1 MNQKLKTLQIIHL
14 SICAGVILGYVI
26 LGDFSPEVLQM
37 PIVDSNS
44 IIYAIIPL
52 IAFVFS
58 NFIFRSQINKIDAK
72 VSFDEQFP
80 LYQTASIVRWAI
92 LEGAAFVLLILKKD
106 FILFG
111 ILLIV
116 YLLLLFPS
124 EFKVKSDLEKIKIKK

>member
-26 LGDFSPEVLQM
+26 LGDFSLEVLQM

-124 EFKVKSDLEKIKIKK
+124 EFKVKSDLEKIKIK

>member
-124 EFKVKSDLEKIKIKK
+124 EFKVKSDLEKIKIK

>member
-58 NFIFRSQINKIDAK
+58 NFIFRSQINKIDVK

-124 EFKVKSDLEKIKIKK
+124 EFKVKSDLEKIKIK

>member
-116 YLLLLFPS
+116 YLPLLFPS
-124 EFKVKSDLEKIKIKK
+124 EFKVKSDLEKIKNK

>member
-1 MNQKLKTLQIIHL
+1 MSQKLKTLQIIHL

-80 LYQTASIVRWAI
+80 MYQTASIVRWAI

-124 EFKVKSDLEKIKIKK
+124 EFRVKSDLEKIKIK

>member
-1 MNQKLKTLQIIHL
+1 MSQKLKTLQIIHL

-58 NFIFRSQINKIDAK
+58 SFMFRSQINKIDAK

-80 LYQTASIVRWAI
+80 MYQTASIVRWAI

-124 EFKVKSDLEKIKIKK
+124 EFRVKSDLEKIKIK

>member
-1 MNQKLKTLQIIHL
+1 MNQKLKNLQIIHL

-37 PIVDSNS
+37 TIVDSNS

-58 NFIFRSQINKIDAK
+58 YFIFRSQINKIDAK

-124 EFKVKSDLEKIKIKK
+124 EFKVKSDLEKIKIK

>member
-44 IIYAIIPL
+44 VIYAIIPL

-124 EFKVKSDLEKIKIKK
+124 EFRVKSDLEKIKNK

>member
-26 LGDFSPEVLQM
+26 LGDFSPEVLQI

-44 IIYAIIPL
+44 VIYAIIPL

>member
-1 MNQKLKTLQIIHL
+1 MSQKLKTLQIIHL

-58 NFIFRSQINKIDAK
+58 DFIFRSQINKIDAK

-124 EFKVKSDLEKIKIKK
+124 EFRVKSDLEKIKIK

>member
-1 MNQKLKTLQIIHL
+1 MSQKLKTLQIIHL

-58 NFIFRSQINKIDAK
+58 SFIFRSQINKIDAK

-80 LYQTASIVRWAI
+80 MYQTASIVRWAI

-124 EFKVKSDLEKIKIKK
+124 EFRVKSDLEKIKIK

>member
-1 MNQKLKTLQIIHL
+1 M
-14 SICAGVILGYVI
+14 
-26 LGDFSPEVLQM
+26 
-37 PIVDSNS
+37 
-44 IIYAIIPL
+44 
-52 IAFVFS
+52 
-58 NFIFRSQINKIDAK
+58 FRSQINKIDAK

-80 LYQTASIVRWAI
+80 MYQTASIVRWAI

-124 EFKVKSDLEKIKIKK
+124 EFRVKSDLEKIKIK

>member
-14 SICAGVILGYVI
+14 SIFAGVILGYVI

-58 NFIFRSQINKIDAK
+58 DFIFRSQINKIDAK

-124 EFKVKSDLEKIKIKK
+124 EFRVKSDLEKIKIK

>member
-1 MNQKLKTLQIIHL
+1 MSQKLKTLQIIHL

-80 LYQTASIVRWAI
+80 MYQTASIVRWAI

-106 FILFG
+106 FVLFG

-124 EFKVKSDLEKIKIKK
+124 EFRVKSDLEKIKIK

>member
-1 MNQKLKTLQIIHL
+1 MSQKLKTLQIIHL

-58 NFIFRSQINKIDAK
+58 SFIFRSQINKIDAK

-80 LYQTASIVRWAI
+80 MYQTASIVRWAI

-106 FILFG
+106 FVLFG

-124 EFKVKSDLEKIKIKK
+124 EFRVKSDLEKIKIK

>member
-72 VSFDEQFP
+72 VSFDEQFS

-124 EFKVKSDLEKIKIKK
+124 EFKVKSDLEKIKIK

>member
-58 NFIFRSQINKIDAK
+58 DFIFRSQINKIDAK

-80 LYQTASIVRWAI
+80 MYQTASIVRWAI

>member
-44 IIYAIIPL
+44 VIYAIIPL

-58 NFIFRSQINKIDAK
+58 NFIFRSQINKINPK
-72 VSFDEQFP
+72 TSFDEQFP

-124 EFKVKSDLEKIKIKK
+124 EFRVKSDLEKIKNK

>member
-58 NFIFRSQINKIDAK
+58 DFIFRSQINKIDAK

-124 EFKVKSDLEKIKIKK
+124 EFKVKSDLEKIKIK

>member
-44 IIYAIIPL
+44 VIYAIIPL

-124 EFKVKSDLEKIKIKK
+124 EFKVKSDLEKIKIK